1 MAHRYTYTVTVECEA
16 KNALPSALTNLVN
29 ALRGGQTIE
38 EACRR
43 VGDMGDY
50 YQLTVEEHEHGDVL
64 HQGRD

>member
-1 MAHRYTYTVTVECEA
+1 MTYRYTVTVEC
-16 KNALPSALTNLVN
+16 KYRNALPSALTNLVN